1 MTGFIPVLLY
11 HSVAEHRVSDDRFA
25 VSPAMFASHVD
36 AIEASGRVT
45 LTISELADGLRGERP
60 LPERA
65 VAVTFDDGFA
75 DNHGAATSLLSRG
88 LRSTLYVPTG
98 ALGAPDRLTP
108 SKLGQ
113 LAGAAGIE
121 IGAHG
126 VRHRYLDELGEREL
140 THEVVA
146 SRAALEDMIRTPVHS
161 FAYPHGAYDR
171 RVRAA
176 VIDAGYRC
184 AAAVKN
190 ALARPAEDPFAIARW
205 TVTRDVS
212 AARIALVLAGQAAP
226 LSWPRERV
234 RTRAYRVARRQRRR
248 VARLLRRDS

>member
-11 HSVAEHRVSDDRFA
+11 HSVAEHRVSEDRFA
-25 VSPAMFASHVD
+25 VSPAVFESHVD

-45 LTISELADGLRGERP
+45 LTVSELADGLRGERP

-65 VAVTFDDGFA
+65 AAVTFDDGFA
-75 DNHGAATSLLSRG
+75 DNHGAARSLLSRG
-88 LRSTLYVPTG
+88 LRSTLYITTG
-98 ALGAPDRLTP
+98 ELGAPDRLSP
-108 SKLGQ
+108 SQVGE
-113 LAGAAGIE
+113 LAEAAGIE

-126 VRHRYLDELGEREL
+126 VRHRHLDELGEREL
-140 THEVVA
+140 RHEIAA
-146 SRAALEDMIRTPVHS
+146 SRAALEDIIRAPVRS

-171 RVRAA
+171 RVRAT

-190 ALARPAEDPFAIARW
+190 ALAHPAEDPFAIARW

-212 AARIALVLAGQAAP
+212 AGRIARVLAGQAVP

-234 RTRAYRVARRQRRR
+234 RTRAYRMARRQRRR
-248 VARLLRRDS
+248 VASLLRPAS